1 MHALDL
7 IPTLTQLQN
16 AAAWAVLV
24 LLVSAA
30 LGGVWWATGRL
41 LPPPRHRREDW
52 RQWAEDRRQIEHAKR
67 RRR

>member
-1 MHALDL
+1 MHTLDL
-7 IPTLTQLQN
+7 LPTLEEFENTVT
-16 AAAWAVLV
+16 WEVLI

-41 LPPPRHRREDW
+41 LPPPRPRREDW
-52 RQWAEDRRQIEHAKR
+52 RQWAEDRRQIEHEKR